1 MPMSFIDQTRP
12 SAEALALYRL
22 FSEIQKTYVQLMAFT
37 DRTAARLGT
46 TGSRIMVLS
55 TISLGPVTV
64 SAVAR
69 KMAMS
74 RQNVQRATDA
84 LVREGLVGY
93 LPNPNH
99 RRAKLVQLTDHG
111 SEVMR
116 EWVRVGGESI
126 QQAADRIPG
135 KRIALATQTLEE
147 LYEQVSAL
155 TAEVKPPV
163 RTTGTRRATAPART
177 RR

>member
-1 MPMSFIDQTRP
+1 MSFIDQTRP

-64 SAVAR
+64 SGVAR

-84 LVREGLVGY
+84 LVKDGLVGY

-99 RRAKLVQLTDHG
+99 RRAKLVRLTEHG

-116 EWVRVGGESI
+116 EWTRVGGESI
-126 QQAADRIPG
+126 QHAANRIPG
-135 KRIALATQTLEE
+135 KRIALATRTLEE
-147 LYEQVSAL
+147 LCEQVSAL
-155 TAEVKPPV
+155 TAEVKRPA
-163 RTTGTRRATAPART
+163 RTTGTRHATAPAQARH
-177 RR
+177 